1 MSRSGVPYPLMM
13 VLGRE
18 VVDSVVAGDATAPR
32 VLVVDDDEPVIVTIQ
47 GILEL
52 DGYVVTATSSAEQA
66 LELLGSQ
73 HFDVLLTDL
82 RLDGMDGTALLRE
95 ARRQSPDIVSIM
107 LTGYA
112 SLETAVAALR
122 EGAYDYLFKPCDVG
136 ELRRAVE
143 HAIEKGRLESELR
156 NRIRD
161 LEQANET
168 IRHLNLELETRVEQA
183 TAELRDQIT
192 SRDEFMA
199 AVSHDLKSPLTF
211 IKGMANL
218 RRRRAPVTP
227 ETEPLLDALRQIEAG
242 AGRMALQ
249 LDELV
254 DASRLQAGRP
264 LELRRAPTDLIA
276 LAKNAVAEHQHMT
289 DRHVLRISTERDEL
303 VGNWDGI
310 RLGRVFDNLLD
321 NALKFSPRGGAV
333 DVSIELEADW
343 AVVAVTDVGEGIPDA
358 DLPHV
363 FERFRRGGNVE
374 GRIPGSGI
382 GLAGVQ
388 TIVELH
394 RGSISVQSEVGQGT
408 VFIVRLPIDADG
420 A

>member
-1 MSRSGVPYPLMM
+1 M
-13 VLGRE
+13 
-18 VVDSVVAGDATAPR
+18 
-32 VLVVDDDEPVIVTIQ
+32 
-47 GILEL
+47 
-52 DGYVVTATSSAEQA
+52 
-66 LELLGSQ
+66 
-73 HFDVLLTDL
+73 F
-82 RLDGMDGTALLRE
+82 
-95 ARRQSPDIVSIM
+95 
-107 LTGYA
+107 TGYA
-112 SLETAVAALR
+112 SLETAVAALH
-122 EGAYDYLFKPCDVG
+122 EGAYGYLFKPCDVV
-136 ELRRAVE
+136 ELRRTVA
-143 HAIEKGRLESELR
+143 HAIERGRLAAELR
-156 NRIRD
+156 ERMRD

-168 IRHLNLELETRVEQA
+168 IRHLNLELEARVEQA

-218 RRRRAPVTP
+218 RRRRAPATP
-227 ETEPLLDALRQIEAG
+227 DTEPLVEALGQIEAS

-264 LELRRAPTDLIA
+264 LELRRGPTDLIA
-276 LAKNAVAEHQHMT
+276 LATTAVAEHQQMT
-289 DRHVLRISTERDEL
+289 DRHVVRILTTLDEL
-303 VGNWDGI
+303 VGNWDRV

-333 DVSIELEADW
+333 EVSIDAEGDS
-343 AVVAVTDVGEGIPDA
+343 AVVAVTDVGEGIPAA

-363 FERFRRGGNVE
+363 FERFRRGHNVE

-388 TIVELH
+388 TIVALH
-394 RGSISVQSEVGQGT
+394 EGSIAVASEVGQGT
-408 VFIVRLPIDADG
+408 TFTIRLPINIDG
-420 A
+420 LSS

>member
-1 MSRSGVPYPLMM
+1 M
-13 VLGRE
+13 VLGQE
-18 VVDSVVAGDATAPR
+18 VAIPLSVVDPAVPR
-32 VLVVDDDEPVIVTIQ
+32 VLVVDDEETVMLTIE
-47 GILEL
+47 GILQL
-52 DGYVVTATSSAEQA
+52 DGYAVTATSSGDRAS
-66 LELLGSQ
+66 ELLGAQ
-73 HFDVLLTDL
+73 HFDVLLTDM
-82 RLDGMDGTALLRE
+82 RMDGVGGIDLVRE
-95 ARRQSPDIVSIM
+95 ARRQLPDIVSIL

-112 SLETAVAALR
+112 SLESAVAAMR

-136 ELRRAVE
+136 ELRRAVA
-143 HAIEKGRLESELR
+143 HAIERGRLSAELR
-156 NRIRD
+156 NRVRE

-168 IRHLNLELETRVEQA
+168 IRHLNLELEARVEKA

-211 IKGMANL
+211 IKGMAHL
-218 RRRRAPVTP
+218 RRRRATITP
-227 ETEPLLDALRQIEAG
+227 DTEPLVEALGQIEAS

-264 LELRRAPTDLIA
+264 LELRRGPTDLIA
-276 LAKNAVAEHQHMT
+276 LAKIAVDEHQHVT
-289 DRHVLRISTERDEL
+289 DRHVFRISTVHDEL
-303 VGNWDGI
+303 VGNWDAI
-310 RLGRVFDNLLD
+310 RLRRVFDNLLD

-333 DVSIELEADW
+333 EVAIDLSGDT
-343 AVVAVTDVGEGIPDA
+343 AVVSVSDVGEGIPEA

-363 FERFRRGGNVE
+363 FERFRRGQNVE

-382 GLAGVQ
+382 GLAGVH

-394 RGSISVQSEVGQGT
+394 RGTIAVQSEVGQGT
-408 VFIVRLPIDADG
+408 TFTIRLPIDSDRST
-420 A
+420 

>member
-1 MSRSGVPYPLMM
+1 MAVGHA
-13 VLGRE
+13 
-18 VVDSVVAGDATAPR
+18 VVDSVLAADTSVPR
-32 VLVVDDDEPVIVTIQ
+32 VLVVDDDESVILTIQ

-52 DGYVVTATSSAEQA
+52 DGYAVTATSSAEEA
-66 LELLGSQ
+66 LELLGTQ

-82 RLDGMDGTALLRE
+82 RLDGMDGNALLRE
-95 ARRQSPDIVSIM
+95 AHRQSPDIVSIM

-136 ELRRAVE
+136 ELRRAVA
-143 HAIEKGRLESELR
+143 HAVEKSRMAAELR
-156 NRIRD
+156 KRIRD

-168 IRHLNLELETRVEQA
+168 IRHLNLELETRVTQA

-218 RRRRAPVTP
+218 RRRRATVTP
-227 ETEPLLDALRQIEAG
+227 ETEPLIDALHRIEGG
-242 AGRMALQ
+242 AGRMAAQ

-264 LELRRAPTDLIA
+264 LELRREPTDLIA
-276 LAKNAVAEHQHMT
+276 LAKIAVAEHQQMT
-289 DRHVLRISTERDEL
+289 DRHVVRISTEHDAL
-303 VGNWDGI
+303 IGSWDGI

-333 DVSIELEADW
+333 EVSIDVEGDS
-343 AVVAVTDVGEGIPDA
+343 AVILVSDVGEGIPEA

-363 FERFRRGGNVE
+363 FERFRRGHNVE

-382 GLAGVQ
+382 GLAGVH
-388 TIVELH
+388 TIIALH
-394 RGSISVQSEVGQGT
+394 RGSISVHSEVGQGT
-408 VFIVRLPIDADG
+408 TFTIRLPIDAESG
-420 A
+420 

>member
-1 MSRSGVPYPLMM
+1 MM
-13 VLGRE
+13 VLGQE
-18 VVDSVVAGDATAPR
+18 VAGPLSVVDPNVPR
-32 VLVVDDDEPVIVTIQ
+32 VLVVDDEEPVLLTIQ
-47 GILEL
+47 GVLEL
-52 DGYVVTATSSAEQA
+52 DGYTVTATSSGAHA
-66 LELLGSQ
+66 LQLLGSQ
-73 HFDVLLTDL
+73 RFDVLLTDL
-82 RLDGMDGTALLRE
+82 RLDGVEGIDLLRE
-95 ARRQSPDIVSIM
+95 ARRQSPETASIM
-107 LTGYA
+107 FTGYA

-136 ELRRAVE
+136 ELRRTVA
-143 HAIEKGRLESELR
+143 HAIERGRLAVELR

-168 IRHLNLELETRVEQA
+168 IRHLNLELESRVERA

-218 RRRRAPVTP
+218 RRRRAIVTP
-227 ETEPLLDALRQIEAG
+227 ETEPLLVALDQIEAS

-264 LELRRAPTDLIA
+264 LELRRRPTDLIA
-276 LAKNAVAEHQHMT
+276 LARNAVAEHQHMT
-289 DRHVLRISTERDEL
+289 ERHVLRISTTRDVL
-303 VGNWDGI
+303 VGDWDAI

-333 DVSIELEADW
+333 EVSISIDGDS
-343 AVVAVTDVGEGIPDA
+343 AVVAVSDVGEGIPES

-363 FERFRRGGNVE
+363 FERFRRGRNVE

-394 RGSISVQSEVGQGT
+394 RGSISVKSEVGQGT
-408 VFIVRLPIDADG
+408 VFIVRLPMG
-420 A
+420 

>member
-1 MSRSGVPYPLMM
+1 MM

-408 VFIVRLPIDADG
+408 VFTVRLPINADG

>member
-1 MSRSGVPYPLMM
+1 MM

-343 AVVAVTDVGEGIPDA
+343 AVVAVTDLGEGIPDA
-358 DLPHV
+358 DLLHV

-408 VFIVRLPIDADG
+408 VFTVRLPINADG

>member
-1 MSRSGVPYPLMM
+1 MPYPLMM

-363 FERFRRGGNVE
+363 VERFRRGGNVE

-408 VFIVRLPIDADG
+408 VFIVRLPIDTDG

>member
-1 MSRSGVPYPLMM
+1 
-13 VLGRE
+13 
-18 VVDSVVAGDATAPR
+18 
-32 VLVVDDDEPVIVTIQ
+32 
-47 GILEL
+47 
-52 DGYVVTATSSAEQA
+52 
-66 LELLGSQ
+66 
-73 HFDVLLTDL
+73 LTDL
-82 RLDGMDGTALLRE
+82 RLDGIEGIDLLRE
-95 ARRQSPDIVSIM
+95 ARHQSPDIVSIM

-112 SLETAVAALR
+112 SLETAVKALR
-122 EGAYDYLFKPCDVG
+122 EGAYDYLFKPCDVA
-136 ELRRAVE
+136 ELRRAVA
-143 HAIEKGRLESELR
+143 HAIERGRLATELR
-156 NRIRD
+156 NRIRE

-168 IRHLNLELETRVEQA
+168 IRHLNLELETRVERA

-218 RRRRAPVTP
+218 RRRRAPATP
-227 ETEPLLDALRQIEAG
+227 ETEPLIEALAQIEAS

-264 LELRRAPTDLIA
+264 LELRRGPTDLIA
-276 LAKNAVAEHQHMT
+276 LAKNAVAEHQQMS
-289 DRHVLRISTERDEL
+289 DRHALRISSEYEEL
-303 VGNWDGI
+303 VGNWDAI
-310 RLGRVFDNLLD
+310 RLVRVFDNLLD
-321 NALKFSPRGGAV
+321 NALKFSPRGGS
-333 DVSIELEADW
+333 VSISIGVEGHS
-343 AVVAVTDVGEGIPDA
+343 AVIAVTDVGEGIPEF

-363 FERFRRGGNVE
+363 FERFRRGHNVE

-394 RGSISVQSEVGQGT
+394 RGTIAVQSQVGQGT
-408 VFIVRLPIDADG
+408 TFTVRLPIDPDG
-420 A
+420 TA

>member
-1 MSRSGVPYPLMM
+1 MPYPLMM

-218 RRRRAPVTP
+218 RRRRAAVTP

-408 VFIVRLPIDADG
+408 VFTVRLPINADG